1 MIATTKPYIPRRGHI
16 VAVEFF
22 DHVNGADEALH
33 FVVYGRIASTTR
45 RVISLDSWDYAEDAA
60 FDGNVERHTIVR
72 AAITK
77 ITRLV
82 EVK

>member
-1 MIATTKPYIPRRGHI
+1 MATPNGYRPRRGHI

-33 FVVYGRIASTTR
+33 FVVYGRVASTTR
-45 RVISLDSWDYAEDAA
+45 RVICIDSWDYAEDAA
-60 FDGNVERHTIVR
+60 YDPNVERHTIVR

-82 EVK
+82 EAR